1 MKPFFTQAPG
11 QQRQIF
17 FTGLIHQQ
25 VDGVVYSN
33 ACYIGTADGAPHP
46 VVEFGPVFK
55 LTRHPQ
61 QQMVRHFFFL
71 QGTGCSQLLRKHS
84 RTQQAGTGQIPVFP
98 HGALVLKSAHQ
109 CCFHQSAEDAEQIL
123 IIQVHLLFTGRA
135 QADEHHKTAVL
146 PHTCGVH
153 RPPGEEAAVHP
164 QALLLNSTN
173 HIQPLLHL
181 QRVRRLRHHPGTGSG
196 KAGKDM
202 ILFHAVDGETVIFQH
217 ILHDLH
223 RLAVDLLRL
232 QHIQLLGHSIDLA
245 KAVPAAKD
253 LAAEHLFILQRIL
266 IQFPGKFKPLTQ
278 QLVFFL
284 HETGGLCITQLHIPA
299 GRSHYKIYNE
309 RQPVGRRIKQQHQ
322 GSALPQIAHCQR
334 NRCQHSRQHTC
345 IEAVDCAD
353 QHDEHKPEI
362 DHLELRVRACNTHQ
376 QLRDQPRGSDLYQPQ
391 QTRALADLIHRFA
404 CKAFFLCLLG
414 TPHIIDRGQIIQN
427 AVPLEPAV
435 PAADS
440 IIRCGIGL
448 DGIGAVQHLQPGLQL
463 LQHLAQL
470 LLRIPKNIRQR
481 KSLRLR
487 RPCIEHPGNE
497 ISQFFCTERKQRLRG
512 LFIHLNCTGRYLL
525 EQPCK
530 LLRTAGRDG
539 IQIG

>member
-1 MKPFFTQAPG
+1 M
-11 QQRQIF
+11 
-17 FTGLIHQQ
+17 
-25 VDGVVYSN
+25 S
-33 ACYIGTADGAPHP
+33 
-46 VVEFGPVFK
+46 
-55 LTRHPQ
+55 
-61 QQMVRHFFFL
+61 
-71 QGTGCSQLLRKHS
+71 
-84 RTQQAGTGQIPVFP
+84 
-98 HGALVLKSAHQ
+98 
-109 CCFHQSAEDAEQIL
+109 
-123 IIQVHLLFTGRA
+123 
-135 QADEHHKTAVL
+135 
-146 PHTCGVH
+146 
-153 RPPGEEAAVHP
+153 GEEAAIHP
-164 QALLLNSTN
+164 QPLLFNGTD

-181 QRVRRLRHHPGTGSG
+181 QRVRRLRRHSGTGG
-196 KAGKDM
+196 CKAGKPM
-202 ILFHAVDGETVIFQH
+202 VLLHPVDGETVIFQH

-223 RLAVDLLRL
+223 SLAVDLLRL

-266 IQFPGKFKPLTQ
+266 IQFPGKFKSLTQ

-284 HETGGLCITQLHIPA
+284 HETGGLRITQLHIPA

-322 GSALPQIAHCQR
+322 GSALPQIARCQR

-404 CKAFFLCLLG
+404 CKAFFLRLPG
-414 TPHIIDRGQIIQN
+414 APHIIDRGQIIQN